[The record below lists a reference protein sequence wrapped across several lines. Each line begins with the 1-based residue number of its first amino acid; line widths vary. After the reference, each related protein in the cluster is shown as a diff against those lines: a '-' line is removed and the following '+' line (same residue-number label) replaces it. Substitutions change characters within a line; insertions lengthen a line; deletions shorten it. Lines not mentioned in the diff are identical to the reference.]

1 MNTMRESVRDGTG
14 CMVLEG
20 LLGFLNAILSVT
32 VFAAPYW
39 RQTSYNDPNGVL
51 VFHYSGLWQNC
62 SAATCTII
70 PMAAPAFLV
79 GARVFMSAAVL
90 LSLLAVTLSLSRM
103 WHRAKLLFS
112 VGTCYTAQV
121 IFLVLGLAVFMT
133 GREKSHIGWTYLVG
147 CTTVVIAALCVMC
160 SFGLVCCQLHPIT
173 SSQPASSPQKISSSY
188 TPLSQFEVSGSTSS
202 EGEN

>member
-1 MNTMRESVRDGTG
+1 MRESVRDGTG

-70 PMAAPAFLV
+70 PMAAP
-79 GARVFMSAAVL
+79 GETS
-90 LSLLAVTLSLSRM
+90 
-103 WHRAKLLFS
+103 
-112 VGTCYTAQV
+112 
-121 IFLVLGLAVFMT
+121 
-133 GREKSHIGWTYLVG
+133 
-147 CTTVVIAALCVMC
+147 VVIVLPGA
-160 SFGLVCCQLHPIT
+160 GVCRVARKM
-173 SSQPASSPQKISSSY
+173 S
-188 TPLSQFEVSGSTSS
+188 
-202 EGEN
+202 